1 MKTMQH
7 VHERI
12 NLRKKQKSFIKNLGM
27 HWRQN
32 VYQSVMTIVI
42 ALTWHSPPEAS
53 LKLSEEAGADPR
65 VGDWGDRP
73 PKT

>member
-27 HWRQN
+27 H
-32 VYQSVMTIVI
+32 
-42 ALTWHSPPEAS
+42 
-53 LKLSEEAGADPR
+53 
-65 VGDWGDRP
+65 
-73 PKT
+73 